1 MFRKVFV
8 AVLLILLSVQCF
20 GQRDSTAVTD
30 SLQRVMIYKQA
41 FKTASFDKR
50 IKDDEKAILKSLRK
64 SLYLSKFDAKNIEY
78 NISISEENILDQS
91 GRWPLVLQNIAW
103 GAGLY
108 GWGLPYMLNVDDEKW
123 FVASEL
129 MSFAGSFY
137 LTYKYTENM
146 DIPHSRA
153 QMMRL
158 GSGIGYHYGYALG
171 KIAGVDFDFDSD
183 DRGYIAL
190 LMASVPAGIWAG
202 DKLYQRWQP
211 TNGQSWAIT
220 LATAMGAMATS
231 NIHYVVEKR
240 PEEPMYFYEYDPII
254 GDPIVDDPYIDNFEK
269 SDKYKKYEQELEDWE
284 RVQGILYLG
293 AYPLS
298 LYLGNKIFGEKDY
311 SFGDATIL
319 YQGWGTG
326 MIYSLMFMDMAH
338 IDGDDSYLVGTM
350 IGGLAGVYI
359 YDKKLL
365 SGFDYSIG
373 ESILLGLGTISGGTF
388 GAGIGVIVE
397 GKREVIQLGGLAG
410 GIVGT
415 WITRKILN
423 PEKDGMAFGKNDD
436 IKLSISPDL
445 KYLPNSSVSSFVPGI
460 NVQLNF

>member
-190 LMASVPAGIWAG
+190 LKCNSLHYL
-202 DKLYQRWQP
+202 LYYQY
-211 TNGQSWAIT
+211 T
-220 LATAMGAMATS
+220 LLPINIFATS
-231 NIHYVVEKR
+231 YNL
-240 PEEPMYFYEYDPII
+240 II
-254 GDPIVDDPYIDNFEK
+254 
-269 SDKYKKYEQELEDWE
+269 Q
-284 RVQGILYLG
+284 
-293 AYPLS
+293 
-298 LYLGNKIFGEKDY
+298 
-311 SFGDATIL
+311 
-319 YQGWGTG
+319 
-326 MIYSLMFMDMAH
+326 
-338 IDGDDSYLVGTM
+338 
-350 IGGLAGVYI
+350 
-359 YDKKLL
+359 
-365 SGFDYSIG
+365 
-373 ESILLGLGTISGGTF
+373 
-388 GAGIGVIVE
+388 
-397 GKREVIQLGGLAG
+397 
-410 GIVGT
+410 
-415 WITRKILN
+415 
-423 PEKDGMAFGKNDD
+423 
-436 IKLSISPDL
+436 
-445 KYLPNSSVSSFVPGI
+445 
-460 NVQLNF
+460 